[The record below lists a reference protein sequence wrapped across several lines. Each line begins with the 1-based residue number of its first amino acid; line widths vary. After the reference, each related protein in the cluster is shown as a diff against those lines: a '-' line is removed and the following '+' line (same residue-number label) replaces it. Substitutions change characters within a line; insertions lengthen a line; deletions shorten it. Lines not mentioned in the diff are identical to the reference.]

1 MPEFINDCSET
12 AYLSNQG
19 RYTIFRFR
27 DISLKIIAPYSL
39 EKYSDVIEWDNGYIV
54 VMTKYSHSDELVEE
68 YIDLVPVLRDLYM
81 DEKEF
86 LTPIKKVEV
95 RYA

>member
-1 MPEFINDCSET
+1 MVNGAVKKLPFKNGNGHLNEMPLLFTVDQFYALVTGQEDAF
-12 AYLSNQG
+12 YL
-19 RYTIFRFR
+19 
-27 DISLKIIAPYSL
+27 L
-39 EKYSDVIEWDNGYIV
+39 
-54 VMTKYSHSDELVEE
+54 
-68 YIDLVPVLRDLYM
+68 IDLIPVLRDLYM

>member
-1 MPEFINDCSET
+1 MPLLFTVDQFYALVTGQEDAF
-12 AYLSNQG
+12 YL
-19 RYTIFRFR
+19 
-27 DISLKIIAPYSL
+27 L
-39 EKYSDVIEWDNGYIV
+39 
-54 VMTKYSHSDELVEE
+54 
-68 YIDLVPVLRDLYM
+68 IDLIPVLRDLYM